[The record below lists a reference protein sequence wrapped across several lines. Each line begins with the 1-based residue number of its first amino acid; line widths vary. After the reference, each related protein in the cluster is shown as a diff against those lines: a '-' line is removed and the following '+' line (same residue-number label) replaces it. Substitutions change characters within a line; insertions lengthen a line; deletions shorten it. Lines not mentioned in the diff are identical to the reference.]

1 MNNEATFKG
10 PTVPV
15 LKFNILI
22 YDEPYSAVAH
32 LKSLENYLKIITV
45 FRMVHWPKDFSRKYP
60 DFNLAAS
67 HNPEEIIHISKAEFL
82 VEKVGLTYNSPME
95 PDMQP
100 IFKVPTIFDPTRAS
114 YTSLQAYVKNMDV
127 RNIVCDILKGMLQ
140 KWFNGRGFWR
150 IVESELA
157 MPCDFPEKSETY
169 QTILDCSL
177 CVDTA
182 FM

>member
-10 PTVPV
+10 LTVPV
-15 LKFNILI
+15 LRFNVMI
-22 YDEPYSAVAH
+22 YEEPRSAGVH
-32 LKSLENYLKIITV
+32 LNGLENYLKIITV
-45 FRMVHWPKDFSRKYP
+45 FRMVHWPEDFSRKYP

-67 HNPEEIIHISKAEFL
+67 HNPEEIIYIRK
-82 VEKVGLTYNSPME
+82 VELLYEKGGLMYDSLME

-100 IFKVPTIFDPTRAS
+100 IFKVPTIFDPTRVS
-114 YTSLQAYVKNMDV
+114 YANLQAYVKNMDV

-140 KWFNGRGFWR
+140 KWFNGRGFWQ

-169 QTILDCSL
+169 QTILDCLL
-177 CVDTA
+177 CVDKA